1 MQSLNNIKNPMVNH
15 LITCLNYFGNN
26 SFSNISDYELNK
38 ETVQITKLLKEEEVS
53 FKESLK
59 TLQEISRRLHYM
71 YIEIELNN
79 FLL

>member
-1 MQSLNNIKNPMVNH
+1 MCMMEISKH
-15 LITCLNYFGNN
+15 FGNN

-38 ETVQITKLLKEEEVS
+38 ESVQITKLLKEEEVS